1 MKKNTFRTAA
11 FGTFLGLTLS
21 LGLGFGTTMLSA
33 AVISPTVEQSKTC
46 DKPEVCPLEDKV
58 DCPKTASPK
67 TTQTS
72 APTQCP
78 YSGAKI

>member
-1 MKKNTFRTAA
+1 MNKNTFRTAA
-11 FGTFLGLTLS
+11 FGTFLGLALA
-21 LGLGFGTTMLSA
+21 LGLGVGATVLGA

-46 DKPEVCPLEDKV
+46 DKPEVCPLEDKA
-58 DCPKTASPK
+58 DCPKAAGK

-72 APTQCP
+72 ASAKCP